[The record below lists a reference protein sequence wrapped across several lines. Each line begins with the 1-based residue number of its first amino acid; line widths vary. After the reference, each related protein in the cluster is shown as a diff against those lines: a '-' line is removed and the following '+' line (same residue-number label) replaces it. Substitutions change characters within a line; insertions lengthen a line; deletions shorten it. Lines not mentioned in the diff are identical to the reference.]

1 MSHNEQKNKHKI
13 SNTNLRSLCHHQNHQ
28 LRTGLEMKLPFLPP
42 RHATRFWFQNCNGLI
57 TANDNLKF
65 QHEIQTYVEKGIHF
79 ISLAETR
86 LNISHTLT
94 NYQIEQSMQQL
105 IPTSKAILH
114 NTPGYSSTSAYQPGG
129 VATFFM
135 DGCSNATSPQHEI
148 DMVDGLLRCSKAQN
162 IPSES
167 ILSIELIQKTAR
179 QIFLHGCNRNAHYKQ
194 QTSMVIPANKLLST

>member
-129 VATFFM
+129 VATFLWTAAVTLRHLNTRSTWSM
-135 DGCSNATSPQHEI
+135 DCSGVQRHKTYP
-148 DMVDGLLRCSKAQN
+148 
-162 IPSES
+162 PSLYS
-167 ILSIELIQKTAR
+167 L
-179 QIFLHGCNRNAHYKQ
+179 
-194 QTSMVIPANKLLST
+194 